1 LKGIIRTQEVHGGK
15 KPPNNSTLSSSKMQ
29 KLQPCLLFA
38 DGLNCSW
45 QTFRKAAALLAG
57 WIAGWAKA

>member
-1 LKGIIRTQEVHGGK
+1 
-15 KPPNNSTLSSSKMQ
+15 MQ

-57 WIAGWAKA
+57 WIAGSEGLALLAFNRSNATDLSLLSGSLG